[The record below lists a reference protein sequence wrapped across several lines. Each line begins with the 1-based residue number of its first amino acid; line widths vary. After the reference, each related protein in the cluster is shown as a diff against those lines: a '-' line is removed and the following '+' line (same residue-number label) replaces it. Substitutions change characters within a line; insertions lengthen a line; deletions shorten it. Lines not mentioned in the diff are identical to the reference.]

1 MLLVG
6 ISMMLLA
13 LLLLAAGFASA
24 ATRENGE
31 TYLPG
36 PWPALVVG
44 ALMIYVTG
52 YQAPPAP
59 HPDARA
65 RTWMHV
71 PPRRAGPQV
80 GFGPISW
87 LIISEVFP
95 LAARA
100 KALSV
105 AVCVN
110 FGSNLLF
117 ALSLQPAQEALDNL
131 LPHRGMAA
139 LFGVYAAFCVA
150 SIAFVIGYV
159 PETRGKT
166 LEQIETMLRGRGP
179 DTRYGT
185 M

>member
-65 RTWMHV
+65 NLV
-71 PPRRAGPQV
+71 LVSPRRAGPQV

-95 LAARA
+95 LAART